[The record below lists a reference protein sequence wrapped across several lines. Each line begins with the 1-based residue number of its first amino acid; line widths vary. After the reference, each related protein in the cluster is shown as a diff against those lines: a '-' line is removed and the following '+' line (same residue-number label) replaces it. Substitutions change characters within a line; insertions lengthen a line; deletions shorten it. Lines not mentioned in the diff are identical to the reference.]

1 MPRVEV
7 PPSSAAAAAFSFH
20 IVAFALMSLPLS
32 PSVASSTSLA
42 TSSRLTS
49 LSISSPMPHSAQAY
63 RQLVVCS
70 AKKGQQTIGTPA
82 QMLSSV
88 EFHPECVRNSPVAG
102 CPSTSS
108 CGHQLRKI
116 PRPFVSARKSSGS
129 TALSPATR
137 SGLMTHRNGRP
148 QRARP
153 HANSARW
160 AGDMTVMLPKLTY
173 TTEPGCF
180 WASSHRRQL
189 VSSFQRLPPIAPSSG
204 RARAAVTA
212 NAGSGPTVYTRG
224 KMPRSASTTSCS
236 TASNVLRMTP
246 CARCAFCASPPSKLS
261 MTSSRSVVR
270 TKLGKSRS
278 LMPGI
283 PATQSSA
290 VSRYPLVRGW

>member
-7 PPSSAAAAAFSFH
+7 PPASAAAAAFSFH
-20 IVAFALMSLPLS
+20 IVAFALMSLPFS
-32 PSVASSTSLA
+32 PSVASRTSLA
-42 TSSRLTS
+42 TSSLLTS

-63 RQLVVCS
+63 RQFVVCS

-82 QMLSSV
+82 HMLSSV

-102 CPSTSS
+102 CPRTCS

-116 PRPFVSARKSSGS
+116 PRSFVSARNSSGS

-160 AGDMTVMLPKLTY
+160 ASDMTVMLPKLTY
-173 TTEPGCF
+173 TTEPGCR
-180 WASSHRRQL
+180 SSSQRRQL
-189 VSSFQRLPPIAPSSG
+189 ASSFQRLPPIASSSG
-204 RARAAVTA
+204 CARAAVTA

-224 KMPRSASTTSCS
+224 KMRRSASTTFCS

-278 LMPGI
+278 LMRGI
-283 PATQSSA
+283 PGTQSSA
-290 VSRYPLVRGW
+290 VSSTPWGG